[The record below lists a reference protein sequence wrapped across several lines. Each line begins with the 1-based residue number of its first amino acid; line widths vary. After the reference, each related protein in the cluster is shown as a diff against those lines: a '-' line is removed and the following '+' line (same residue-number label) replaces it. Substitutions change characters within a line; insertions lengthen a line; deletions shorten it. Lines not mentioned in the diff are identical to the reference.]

1 MRMSLFGKIGLVIG
15 LLGGLAGI
23 TVAVITAPIMGS
35 IFASIFFLV
44 FGGVYWS
51 IFRPMMMQN
60 KLLKTGVS
68 AKAVIKELHDTGV
81 TVNNAPQIKLLLEV
95 FPSNGLPYLV
105 ETKMLISR
113 LQTASFQP
121 GMELMVKIDPNDKDK
136 VAVDFSGGAGYS
148 SGSTYGS
155 GASYSGMNK
164 QEAEAMLQKI
174 NDENM
179 QITAIGES
187 SRAIVTGYKWLGV
200 YVNGNNPF
208 VSLDLEVLPET
219 RRAFKAQAKGV
230 IAEQSVSKFQPGE
243 EIFVKFDPNN
253 TRKVTIEHS

>member
-1 MRMSLFGKIGLVIG
+1 MRMSLFGKIGFIIG

-23 TVAVITAPIMGS
+23 TVAVIADPLMGS
-35 IFASIFFLV
+35 IFASIFILV

-95 FPSNGLPYLV
+95 FPQTGIPYLV

-113 LQTASFQP
+113 LQTASYQP

-136 VAVDFSGGAGYS
+136 VAVDLSGGVS
-148 SGSTYGS
+148 YGS
-155 GASYSGMNK
+155 GASYGSGDSYSGMNK
-164 QEAEAMLQKI
+164 QEAETMLKKI

-179 QITAIGES
+179 QIMAIGES

-208 VSLDLEVLPET
+208 VSLELEVLPET
-219 RRAFKAQAKGV
+219 RRPFKAQAKGV
-230 IAEQSVSKFQPGE
+230 ISEQAVSKFQPGE
-243 EIFVKFDPNN
+243 EIYVKFDPND
-253 TRKVTIEHS
+253 TGKVTIEHS

>member
-1 MRMSLFGKIGLVIG
+1 MGKIGLIIG

-23 TVAVITAPIMGS
+23 AIAVITAPLEGS
-35 IFASIFFLV
+35 IFALIFIAV

-60 KLLKTGVS
+60 KLLKTGVP
-68 AKAVIKELHDTGV
+68 ARAVIKELHDTGV

-95 FPSNGLPYLV
+95 TPQMGMPYLV

-113 LQTASFQP
+113 LQSHAFQP

-136 VAVDFSGGAGYS
+136 VAVDFKGGAGYS
-148 SGSTYGS
+148 SNATYG
-155 GASYSGMNK
+155 GLNQ
-164 QEAEAMLQKI
+164 QEAESMLKRI
-174 NDENM
+174 NEENM

-187 SRAIVTGYKWLGV
+187 SRAIVTNYKWLGV

-208 VSLDLEVLPET
+208 VALDLEVLPGS
-219 RRAFKAQAKGV
+219 RRPFKAQAKGV

-243 EIFVKFDPNN
+243 EIYVKFDPND
-253 TRKVTIEHS
+253 TSKVTIEHS

>member
-1 MRMSLFGKIGLVIG
+1 MGKIGLIIG

-23 TVAVITAPIMGS
+23 TVAVIAAPLMGS
-35 IFASIFFLV
+35 IFAFIFIAV

-60 KLLKTGVS
+60 KLLKTGVP
-68 AKAVIKELHDTGV
+68 ARAVIKELHDTGV

-95 FPSNGLPYLV
+95 FSPTSEPYLV

-113 LQTASFQP
+113 LQTSAFQP

-136 VAVDFSGGAGYS
+136 VAVDFSGGAS
-148 SGSTYGS
+148 YGS
-155 GASYSGMNK
+155 GAAAGGMNQ
-164 QEAEAMLQKI
+164 QEAEAMLKRI

-179 QITAIGES
+179 RITAIGES
-187 SRAIVTGYKWLGV
+187 SRAIVTNYKWLGV

-219 RRAFKAQAKGV
+219 RRPFKAQAKGV

-243 EIFVKFDPNN
+243 EIYVKFDPND
-253 TRKVTIEHS
+253 TSKVTVEHS

>member
-1 MRMSLFGKIGLVIG
+1 MRMSILGKIGLIIG

-23 TVAVITAPIMGS
+23 TVAVIADPLMGS
-35 IFASIFFLV
+35 IFAFIFIVV

-60 KLLKTGVS
+60 KLLKTGIS

-95 FPSNGLPYLV
+95 FPQTGIPYLV

-113 LQTASFQP
+113 LQTSSFQP
-121 GMELMVKIDPNDKDK
+121 GMELAVKVDPNDKDK
-136 VAVDFSGGAGYS
+136 VAVDFSGGAS
-148 SGSTYGS
+148 YGS
-155 GASYSGMNK
+155 GGSYSGMNPK
-164 QEAEAMLQKI
+164 EAEAMLKKV

-179 QITAIGES
+179 RISAIGEN
-187 SRAIVTGYKWLGV
+187 SRAIVTNYKWLGV
-200 YVNGNNPF
+200 YVNGKNPF

-219 RRAFKAQAKGV
+219 HRPFKAQAKGV
-230 IAEQSVSKFQPGE
+230 VAEQSVSKFQPGE
-243 EIFVKFDPNN
+243 EIYVKFDPND
-253 TRKVTIEHS
+253 TGKVTIEHS

>member
-1 MRMSLFGKIGLVIG
+1 MRMSLMGKVGLIIG

-23 TVAVITAPIMGS
+23 AVAVITAPVMGS
-35 IFASIFFLV
+35 IFALIFIAV

-60 KLLKTGVS
+60 KLLEAGIS
-68 AKAVIKELHDTGV
+68 ARAVIKELHDTGV

-95 FPSNGLPYLV
+95 FPPTGLPYLV

-113 LQTASFQP
+113 LQTSSFQP

-136 VAVDFSGGAGYS
+136 AAVDFAGGVS
-148 SGSTYGS
+148 YGS
-155 GASYSGMNK
+155 GASYAGMNQK
-164 QEAEAMLQKI
+164 EAEAMLQKM

-187 SRAIVTGYKWLGV
+187 SRAIVTNYTWFGV
-200 YVNGNNPF
+200 NVNGNNPF
-208 VSLDLEVLPET
+208 VSLDLEVIPES
-219 RRAFKAQAKGV
+219 RRPFKAQAKGV
-230 IAEQSVSKFQPGE
+230 IAEHSVSKFQAGE
-243 EIFVKFDPNN
+243 EIYVKFDPND
-253 TRKVTIEHS
+253 TSKVTIEHS